1 MIRFALA
8 VPCNNFI
15 KDAFDIFN
23 QHNELSKDYSLEDYS
38 MEEVIITNENIGSKK
53 IEADVIITRGL
64 WAEIL
69 KSIQGD
75 IPVIE
80 IPVPATDTLRVVLK
94 CIEKFNA
101 KKVGI
106 IASHN
111 MVMGATEIQDFLKI
125 SVNIY
130 ILTQEWNGPQLVDQA
145 IKDGCDAI
153 VGGVNTCSYASSINV
168 PNMFIETG
176 RDSFWQSITAA
187 KRAAEISRIE
197 QEKTKRM
204 QILLNTSKEG
214 LISIDAQNRIR
225 TINQT
230 AIKILKLEQD
240 ITGMRVMD
248 APFTI
253 ELKKLLL
260 ANTTCTNEIL
270 KYKDTMLTIN
280 KCPVIVQHT
289 NMGIVVI
296 FQSVSDIMFL
306 ENDIRRK
313 IYNKGHVAKMTFDDI
328 TGVSAQIKSTI
339 EIAKKYSRTNSNV
352 LLIGQSGTGKE
363 MFAQSIH
370 NHSLRKE
377 GPFVAVNCAAIPDNL
392 LESELFGYTAGAFTG
407 ARKNGKQG
415 YFELAHNGTLFL
427 DEIGEIPLQ
436 FQAKLLRA
444 IQEREIMPIG
454 SDKVLS
460 INVRIIAATNKNLEK
475 LVEKEEFREDLL
487 YRLDVLRINIP
498 PLSQRK
504 EDIPILVKKYFLE
517 NAPDTDIT
525 NEAYKALM
533 NYKWNGNIRQ
543 LFNICERLSVLKQ
556 GETITEKDIY
566 DVMPEY
572 QKISDIS
579 YTKDTK
585 KESTESDNNDEKSLI
600 ISALEKCRYNKQKTA
615 SYLGISRSTLWKKIN
630 EYNIET

>member
-1 MIRFALA
+1 MIKFALA
-8 VPCNNFI
+8 VPRHDFI
-15 KDAFDIFN
+15 KDAFEIFK
-23 QHNELSKDYSLEDYS
+23 QHNEIGKQHDIEDYS
-38 MEEVIITNENIGSKK
+38 MEEVIITDKTLKSTK

-64 WAEIL
+64 FAEIF

-75 IPVIE
+75 IPIIE

-94 CIEKFNA
+94 CMEKFKA

-125 SVNIY
+125 SVNTY

-197 QEKTKRM
+197 QEKSSRM

-225 TINQT
+225 TINHS
-230 AIKILKLEQD
+230 AIKILKLEED

-280 KCPVIVQHT
+280 KYPVMVQHT

-328 TGVSAQIKSTI
+328 TGISAQIKNTI
-339 EIAKKYSRTNSNV
+339 ETAKKYSRTNSNV

-392 LESELFGYTAGAFTG
+392 LESELFGYTA
-407 ARKNGKQG
+407 
-415 YFELAHNGTLFL
+415 
-427 DEIGEIPLQ
+427 
-436 FQAKLLRA
+436 
-444 IQEREIMPIG
+444 
-454 SDKVLS
+454 
-460 INVRIIAATNKNLEK
+460 
-475 LVEKEEFREDLL
+475 
-487 YRLDVLRINIP
+487 
-498 PLSQRK
+498 
-504 EDIPILVKKYFLE
+504 
-517 NAPDTDIT
+517 
-525 NEAYKALM
+525 
-533 NYKWNGNIRQ
+533 
-543 LFNICERLSVLKQ
+543 
-556 GETITEKDIY
+556 
-566 DVMPEY
+566 
-572 QKISDIS
+572 
-579 YTKDTK
+579 
-585 KESTESDNNDEKSLI
+585 
-600 ISALEKCRYNKQKTA
+600 
-615 SYLGISRSTLWKKIN
+615 
-630 EYNIET
+630 

>member
-1 MIRFALA
+1 MIL
-8 VPCNNFI
+8 
-15 KDAFDIFN
+15 
-23 QHNELSKDYSLEDYS
+23 Q
-38 MEEVIITNENIGSKK
+38 
-53 IEADVIITRGL
+53 
-64 WAEIL
+64 
-69 KSIQGD
+69 
-75 IPVIE
+75 
-80 IPVPATDTLRVVLK
+80 
-94 CIEKFNA
+94 
-101 KKVGI
+101 
-106 IASHN
+106 
-111 MVMGATEIQDFLKI
+111 
-125 SVNIY
+125 
-130 ILTQEWNGPQLVDQA
+130 
-145 IKDGCDAI
+145 
-153 VGGVNTCSYASSINV
+153 
-168 PNMFIETG
+168 
-176 RDSFWQSITAA
+176 
-187 KRAAEISRIE
+187 
-197 QEKTKRM
+197 
-204 QILLNTSKEG
+204 
-214 LISIDAQNRIR
+214 
-225 TINQT
+225 
-230 AIKILKLEQD
+230 
-240 ITGMRVMD
+240 
-248 APFTI
+248 
-253 ELKKLLL
+253 
-260 ANTTCTNEIL
+260 
-270 KYKDTMLTIN
+270 
-280 KCPVIVQHT
+280 
-289 NMGIVVI
+289 
-296 FQSVSDIMFL
+296 
-306 ENDIRRK
+306 
-313 IYNKGHVAKMTFDDI
+313 
-328 TGVSAQIKSTI
+328 GVSAQIKSTI

-600 ISALEKCRYNKQKTA
+600 ISALKNADITNRKQHH
-615 SYLGISRSTLWKKIN
+615 TLA
-630 EYNIET
+630 